1 MRRSKTKMPSQTGK
15 QIADVLESLTHMQRL
30 YVKAR
35 LEGLTKVA
43 SATAAG
49 QASPQKNSH
58 KFEESQSVRDALRLC
73 KQITAD
79 AVAFGR
85 KEAHDMYTA
94 AYHAAATSA
103 EMTMAVNSLV
113 KLHGLAAPEVKEL
126 RHKHSGSVDHQH
138 QLEQLS
144 DKDLAQ
150 LAKLEDEPWLEGEF
164 EEVSECPEPLALPT
178 E

>member
-1 MRRSKTKMPSQTGK
+1 MSSQAGK
-15 QIADVLESLTHMQRL
+15 QIADALESLTQMQRL
-30 YVKAR
+30 YVKSR

-49 QASPQKNSH
+49 QANPQKNSH
-58 KFEESQSVRDALRLC
+58 KFEESQKVRDALCIC

-85 KEAHDMYTA
+85 KQAHDMYMS
-94 AYHAAATSA
+94 AYHAAVTSA
-103 EMTMAVNSLV
+103 EMTLAVNALV

-138 QLEQLS
+138 KLEDMS
-144 DKDLAQ
+144 DDELARLAQ
-150 LAKLEDEPWLEGEF
+150 LDDDPWIDGEF
-164 EEVSECPEPLALPT
+164 EEVEEEECAKPTALIT
-178 E
+178 AN